1 MLTIEFKWQETFQI
15 LSNDD
20 MAVMDIT
27 AQNVK
32 KMLSDAKNM
41 YELGISDIDCI
52 LTKEKFV
59 MRASTAEEKDFD
71 VKVTHVYLKKSWAWV
86 GVEVEGHS
94 TSSKCSPSYN
104 GEASCICSIFK
115 PVDLDEDVA
124 SYRCV
129 TPGDLITSLRA
140 VDKLLSRGRFFWSQ
154 SSISFY

>member
-52 LTKEKFV
+52 LEV
-59 MRASTAEEKDFD
+59 LQ
-71 VKVTHVYLKKSWAWV
+71 YLLEMLSQV
-86 GVEVEGHS
+86 D
-94 TSSKCSPSYN
+94 N
-104 GEASCICSIFK
+104 EAGGI
-115 PVDLDEDVA
+115 
-124 SYRCV
+124 
-129 TPGDLITSLRA
+129 
-140 VDKLLSRGRFFWSQ
+140 
-154 SSISFY
+154 